1 MARTEA
7 HIIIA
12 TGGGGSV
19 GAMPL
24 KTGVTVSQRTGD
36 DGDLQE
42 GRDVDFFTLPSN
54 NPFGNDDRFTDEL
67 GGTSYTKN
75 IVIDWSSYDGSEVL
89 GYYRIAFANAIWN
102 TAIDN
107 CLAHSVT
114 GFTSGWRLVNSN
126 EMFNLLNGQ
135 TSRAMNWSP
144 INQGAGNDRYWTSSN
159 PTGQPVY
166 VGQQFLVGRIPN
178 TQLYK
183 GMPIRTFT
191 VTGTTL
197 T

>member
-7 HIIIA
+7 HIKIA
-12 TGGGGSV
+12 TGGGSSV
-19 GAMPL
+19 GAKL
-24 KTGVTVSQRTGD
+24 IKTGVNVSQRTGD

-54 NPFGNDDRFTDEL
+54 NPFGTTARFTDEL
-67 GGTSYTKN
+67 GGSTYTKN
-75 IVIDWSSYDGSEVL
+75 IVIDWSTYDGSEVL
-89 GYYRIAFANAIWN
+89 GYYRVAFANAIWN

-107 CLAHSVT
+107 CLALSVT
-114 GFTSGWRLVNSN
+114 GFTSNWRLTNSN
-126 EMFNLLNGQ
+126 EMLSLLNGQ

-144 INQGAGNDRYWTSSN
+144 INQGATNDRYWTSSN
-159 PTGQPVY
+159 SAGQPVY
-166 VGQQFLVGRIPN
+166 VGQQFLMGRIPN
-178 TQLYK
+178 TQLYRA
-183 GMPIRTFT
+183 MPIRTFT

>member
-1 MARTEA
+1 MKDTYIKGVAA
-7 HIIIA
+7 
-12 TGGGGSV
+12 GGGSV

-24 KTGVTVSQRTGD
+24 KTGITVSQRTGD
-36 DGDLQE
+36 DGDIQA

-67 GGTSYTKN
+67 GGSTYTKD
-75 IVIDWSSYDGSEVL
+75 IVIDWSSYNGAEVL

-114 GFTSGWRLVNSN
+114 GFTSGWRLTNSN
-126 EMFNLLNGQ
+126 EMFSLLNGQ

-144 INQGAGNDRYWTSSN
+144 INQGVTNDRYWTSSN
-159 PTGQPVY
+159 PSGQPVY
-166 VGQQFLVGRIPN
+166 IGQQFLMGKIPN
-178 TQLYK
+178 TQLYRA
-183 GMPIRTFT
+183 MPIRTFT